1 MGVLIASKSN
11 AVWLS
16 PGVAVAEVSNLALLA
31 LLGEALLG
39 VAFAGVF
46 LALLGVALAGV
57 FLALLGVALT
67 GVFLTLLG
75 VALATGVFF
84 ALLGVALGVALA
96 GVALA
101 GVALAGVALAGV
113 TLAGVVF
120 LALLGVALAGVAA
133 LAGVFLA
140 LFGVA
145 LAGDF
150 EGVALVGVAFFTLFG
165 VAFAGVAFLG
175 VAAAALGL
183 AGVFIIS
190 AKPSKLASLVDTFL
204 AGAFLNG
211 VLRPFFA
218 KTGVLCFF
226 LEIVMFSGDKAWL
239 AFLVKSK
246 LLGTSYKKQDQCV

>member
-1 MGVLIASKSN
+1 MSAGATQ
-11 AVWLS
+11 AV
-16 PGVAVAEVSNLALLA
+16 E
-31 LLGEALLG
+31 
-39 VAFAGVF
+39 
-46 LALLGVALAGV
+46 
-57 FLALLGVALT
+57 
-67 GVFLTLLG
+67 
-75 VALATGVFF
+75 
-84 ALLGVALGVALA
+84 
-96 GVALA
+96 
-101 GVALAGVALAGV
+101 
-113 TLAGVVF
+113 
-120 LALLGVALAGVAA
+120 ALAGVAA

-150 EGVALVGVAFFTLFG
+150 EGVALVGVAFFTLLG

-246 LLGTSYKKQDQCV
+246 LLGTSYKKQDQCLEIINCYHH